1 MRINANALN
10 EDVSTSPRLD
20 RTYMAGESVH
30 ASVHDIQAWD
40 IGAHAE
46 GLLRTEP
53 TDTART
59 IASNGSIVVNVGD
72 VRLYFATPDALRAL
86 ADYATAA
93 ADAAEE
99 VLDR

>member
-1 MRINANALN
+1 MRITANAPRD
-10 EDVSTSPRLD
+10 DVHLSSEMVRAYLK
-20 RTYMAGESVH
+20 GEHIHVG
-30 ASVHDIQAWD
+30 AHDIQTWD

-59 IASNGSIVVNVGD
+59 ITSNGSIVVHVGD

-86 ADYATAA
+86 ADYANAA

>member
-1 MRINANALN
+1 VRITANALN
-10 EDVSTSPRLD
+10 SDTDRSPRVERAYL
-20 RTYMAGESVH
+20 TGESVH
-30 ASVHDIQAWD
+30 ASVHDIQTWD
-40 IGAHAE
+40 IGARAG

-59 IASNGSIVVNVGD
+59 INSRGSIVVRIGD
-72 VRLYFATPDALRAL
+72 AFLYFATPDALRAL

-99 VLDR
+99 VLD

>member
-1 MRINANALN
+1 MD
-10 EDVSTSPRLD
+10 DVHLSSEMVRAYLK
-20 RTYMAGESVH
+20 GESVH
-30 ASVHDIQAWD
+30 VSVHDIQTWD
-40 IGAHAE
+40 IGARAG

-59 IASNGSIVVNVGD
+59 INSRGSIVVRIGD
-72 VRLYFATPDALRAL
+72 AFLYFATPDALRAL

-99 VLDR
+99 VLD

>member
-1 MRINANALN
+1 MRITARALN
-10 EDVSTSPRLD
+10 DDISTSPRVE

-30 ASVHDIQAWD
+30 ASVHDIQTGD
-40 IGAHAE
+40 IGCYSS
-46 GLLRTEP
+46 GILRMDP
-53 TDTART
+53 TDTTRT
-59 IASNGSIVVNVGD
+59 IATNGSIIVRIGD
-72 VRLYFATPDALRAL
+72 VSLYFATPDALRAL